1 MKFELKKEKIKSFG
15 FLLHAVLMKNRE
27 LNIPLNCFF
36 IGAGC
41 SKSSGIPLGGEVI
54 GICKKLAFLKQHED
68 SLTVEKD
75 RNESFENYLSKVN
88 EFAEARK
95 PEFEKFVSERESE
108 FRDIIT
114 KKYVLAR
121 IPDYLKEKISLETGK
136 EGSELD
142 DSLYEIFREDFYR
155 DSLYGSWFEQY
166 SGDKR
171 ERQILIEDLIENKN
185 PNGAFILFANFIQ
198 HGLIHN
204 IFTTNF
210 DDLLNEALMK
220 YMDKKARVYSH
231 NEMADFISV
240 TSTKPNIIK
249 LHGDYLFE
257 NIQNLNE
264 ETSRLNPNMEIKMK
278 EALGKLGLI
287 VIGYSGA
294 DYSVMSVLEEIKIKN
309 KKEFLLIW
317 CAKNSENLHWRVI
330 NLLNKTQNSF
340 LVQID
345 DFDTLVGKLY
355 VKFKKPIN
363 DISEN
368 AREKKNDL
376 DAFINKFRNE
386 FILKEDTTEQDKIEF
401 DKLSEAEKYFDM
413 AFSGT
418 NNRKKIEF
426 YSKAIEL
433 NPFYALA
440 FHNRANVYNDLKERQ
455 KALDDYNKAIELNPE
470 YANSYNNRGTVFEK
484 LGDYDRAIADYN
496 KAIELNPNLTNA
508 YNNRGIIY
516 DRLNI
521 NDKALID
528 YNNAIDL
535 NPNNAKAYVNRGNF
549 LYKINKKDKALKDYN
564 YAIDLNPYYA
574 EAYSNRGF
582 VYEEQGKTEKALEDY
597 NKTLELD
604 PKDSHTY
611 FSRANIYLKLNE
623 NEKAENDFLKLL
635 ELSPDNLAAVNSLLK
650 LYLKSSEIKKSLKL
664 IEMTDNAA
672 TDNAGNVIDL
682 AEYYFYKTVFM
693 MIAGKSYSENSE
705 KLKEITGTEIFEKLN
720 LSEMINLLKTENNLN
735 DETRKSIKDKE
746 ELLRKLLKNKN

>member
-1 MKFELKKEKIKSFG
+1 MKFNLKKEKIKSFG
-15 FLLHAVLMKNRE
+15 FLLHALLQKNRE

-54 GICKKLAFLKQHED
+54 DLCKKLSFLRQHED
-68 SLTVEKD
+68 SLAIEKEK
-75 RNESFENYLSKVN
+75 NESFGKFTDRVN
-88 EFAEARK
+88 DFINERKSEFDV
-95 PEFEKFVSERESE
+95 FVSERESE
-108 FRDIIT
+108 FRELIT
-114 KKYVLAR
+114 KKHVLLR
-121 IPDYLKEKISLETGK
+121 IPDYLKQKISAETGFK
-136 EGSELD
+136 EDALD
-142 DSLYEIFREDFYR
+142 DHLFEIFKEDFFR

-171 ERQILIEDLIENKN
+171 ERQILIEDIIENKN

-231 NEMADFISV
+231 NEMADFISI

-287 VIGYSGA
+287 VIGYNGA
-294 DYSVMSVLEEIKIKN
+294 DHSVMSVLEEIKIKN

-317 CAKNSENLHWRVI
+317 CAKNTENLHWRVVNLI
-330 NLLNKTQNSF
+330 NETQNSF

-368 AREKKNDL
+368 AKEKKNDL

-386 FILKEDTTEQDKIEF
+386 FILKEETTEQDKIEF
-401 DKLSEAEKYFDM
+401 DKMSEAEKYFEM
-413 AFSGT
+413 AFGGT
-418 NNRKKIEF
+418 NDQKKIEF
-426 YSKAIEL
+426 YTKAIEL
-433 NPFYALA
+433 NPNYALA
-440 FHNRANVYNDLKERQ
+440 YHNRANVYNELKERQ
-455 KALDDYNKAIELNPE
+455 KALTDYNKAIELNPD
-470 YANSYNNRGTVFEK
+470 YANSYNNRGTVYEK
-484 LGDYDRAIADYN
+484 LGETDKAIADYNKAIEINPNLANGYNNRGIIFDKLNINDKALYDYN
-496 KAIELNPNLTNA
+496 KAIELNPN
-508 YNNRGIIY
+508 
-516 DRLNI
+516 
-521 NDKALID
+521 
-528 YNNAIDL
+528 
-535 NPNNAKAYVNRGNF
+535 NAKAYINRGNF
-549 LYKINKKDKALKDYN
+549 LYKINEKDKALIDYN

-582 VYEEQGKTEKALEDY
+582 VHEDHNNYEKAVEDY
-597 NKTLELD
+597 SRSLEID

-611 FSRANIYLKLNE
+611 YCRGNVYMKLKDF
-623 NEKAENDFLKLL
+623 EKAEKDFVKAL
-635 ELSPDNLAAVNSLLK
+635 EADPENISYLNSLLR
-650 LYLKSSEIKKSLKL
+650 LYLINSESEKALGTIIK
-664 IEMTDNAA
+664 TDNREFKIK
-672 TDNAGNVIDL
+672 GNKKDL
-682 AEYYFYKTVFM
+682 AEYYFMKYVIQIITKEDHTE
-693 MIAGKSYSENSE
+693 AE
-705 KLKEITGTEIFEKLN
+705 KELKEIIGTEMDENLRLNETSDLLRNKMTLNGDTLKFIFEKA
-720 LSEMINLLKTENNLN
+720 
-735 DETRKSIKDKE
+735 DF
-746 ELLRKLLKNKN
+746 LKNAIG

>member
-1 MKFELKKEKIKSFG
+1 MKYKLKKEKIKSFG
-15 FLLHAVLMKNRE
+15 FLLHAMLQKNRE

-54 GICKKLAFLKQHED
+54 DICRKLAFLRQHED
-68 SLTVEKD
+68 SLTIEKD
-75 RNESFENYLSKVN
+75 QNESFEMYSARVN
-88 EFAEARK
+88 NFTEERRS
-95 PEFEKFVSERESE
+95 EFENFVSARESE
-108 FRDIIT
+108 FHESIT
-114 KKYVLAR
+114 MKYIVQR
-121 IPDYLKEKISLETGK
+121 IPGYLKEKISAETGLK
-136 EGSELD
+136 NSELED
-142 DSLYEIFREDFYR
+142 HLFNLFREDFFR
-155 DSLYGSWFEQY
+155 DSLYGCWFESY

-231 NEMADFISV
+231 NEMADFISI

-257 NIQNLNE
+257 NIQNLND

-287 VIGYSGA
+287 VIGYNGA
-294 DYSVMSVLEEIKIKN
+294 DHSVMSVLEEIKIKN

-317 CAKNSENLHWRVI
+317 CAKNSDNLHWRVV
-330 NLLNKTQNSF
+330 NLLNETQNSF

-363 DISEN
+363 DIAEN

-376 DAFINKFRNE
+376 DSFISKFRNE
-386 FILKEDTTEQDKIEF
+386 FILKEEATEEDKIEF

-418 NNRKKIEF
+418 NDQKKIEF

-433 NPFYALA
+433 NPNYALA
-440 FHNRANVYNDLKERQ
+440 FHNRANVYNDLKEMN
-455 KALDDYNKAIELNPE
+455 KALIDYNKAIALNPE
-470 YANSYNNRGTVFEK
+470 YANSYNNRGTAYERLGETEK
-484 LGDYDRAIADYN
+484 AIADYN

-508 YNNRGIIY
+508 YNNRGIIL
-516 DRLNI
+516 DKLNI
-521 NDKALID
+521 NDKAILD
-528 YNNAIDL
+528 YNKAIEL
-535 NPNNAKAYVNRGNF
+535 NPSNAKAYINRGNF
-549 LYKINKKDKALKDYN
+549 LFKMNEKEKAIIDYN
-564 YAIDLNPYYA
+564 NAIDLNPYYA

-582 VYEEQGKTEKALEDY
+582 VHEELDHLQEAIQDYSKAVEI
-597 NKTLELD
+597 D
-604 PKDSHTY
+604 PKDSHTFNCRGNVY
-611 FSRANIYLKLNE
+611 MKLNE
-623 NEKAENDFLKLL
+623 IEKAKPDYLKAV
-635 ELSPDNLAAVNSLLK
+635 ELDPRNLSFCNSLLK
-650 LYLKSSEIKKSLKL
+650 LYLFNSEFDKAMNLIKKS
-664 IEMTDNAA
+664 EFTN
-672 TDNAGNVIDL
+672 GNNKEKANEL
-682 AEYYFYKTVFM
+682 AEYYFLKIVI
-693 MIAGKSYSENSE
+693 MIILNEDHSETE
-705 KLKEITGTEIFEKLN
+705 RDLREIIGTETFENLKLNKTKDLFMNTKTLNDDTKKYIFEK
-720 LSEMINLLKTENNLN
+720 TG
-735 DETRKSIKDKE
+735 
-746 ELLRKLLKNKN
+746 LLKNIFKN